1 MIRGFTVGAVVLT
14 LIAVPLAS
22 QQHQHEGER
31 AATGAQQM
39 DMSGCSMMEHMGQ
52 MMGGNGGMAMMPAM
66 NFFPQNVLR
75 HKGALTLTQEQIS
88 RIEAVSGGTMGSHE
102 MTGMAM
108 KDMPMMKEMQS
119 HQQDLRAAF
128 DQTPVDPAAIQA
140 AMGKMATLHG
150 KMMAEHLVRAAKVRD
165 LLTPAQ
171 RDQLAKMPPCAMKE
185 GMGPMGPQPSGEQH
199 HPPPTP

>member
-1 MIRGFTVGAVVLT
+1 
-14 LIAVPLAS
+14 
-22 QQHQHEGER
+22 
-31 AATGAQQM
+31 M

-52 MMGGNGGMAMMPAM
+52 MMGGNGGMAMMPGM
-66 NFFPQNVLR
+66 NFSPQNVLR
-75 HKGALTLTQEQIS
+75 HRDALTLTPEQVS

-102 MTGMAM
+102 MTGMTMKTMPMTGMAM
-108 KDMPMMKEMQS
+108 KDMPMMEEMPS

-128 DQTPVDPAAIQA
+128 DQTPADPAAIQA

-185 GMGPMGPQPSGEQH
+185 P
-199 HPPPTP
+199 